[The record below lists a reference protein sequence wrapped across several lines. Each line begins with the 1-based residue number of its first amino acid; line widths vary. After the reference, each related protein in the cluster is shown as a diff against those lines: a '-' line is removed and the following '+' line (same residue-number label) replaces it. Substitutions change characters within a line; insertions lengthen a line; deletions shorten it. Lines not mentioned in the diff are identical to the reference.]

1 MDGGVK
7 HNIGYVYRGGLMKK
21 RYLIL
26 ALIILSICSIL
37 IGVKEMNFLDIFNP
51 DDTKSKVLII
61 SRIPRLISIIVAG
74 VSMSIAGL
82 IMQQIS
88 RNKFV
93 SPDTSATIDSAKLG
107 ALVSLMLF
115 STASPIQ
122 KMLVSFVFSL
132 AGTFIFMK
140 ILKRIKFKNVIFI
153 PLVGIMFGNII
164 DSITTFFAY
173 KHNLIQSISTW
184 LQGDFSMV
192 LKGNYE
198 LLYLSIPLVIV
209 AFFYANKF
217 TVAGMGEDFS
227 KNLGLNYNK
236 VVNIGLI
243 IVSLI
248 SSVVVITVG
257 KIPFLGLIIPNI
269 VTIYKGDNLK
279 NSLYDT
285 ALLGAVFLL
294 ACDILGRLVI
304 YPYEISIGLI
314 VGVLGSAIFLY
325 LLIRRNGY
333 EA

>member
-1 MDGGVK
+1 
-7 HNIGYVYRGGLMKK
+7 MKR

-26 ALIILSICSIL
+26 ALIILSILSIF
-37 IGVKEMNFLDIFNP
+37 IGVKEIKFVDIFNP
-51 DDTKSKVLII
+51 DEVKLKVLLI

-74 VSMSIAGL
+74 ISMSTAGL

-93 SPDTSATIDSAKLG
+93 SPDTAATINSAKLG
-107 ALVSLMLF
+107 ALVSLMIF
-115 STASPIQ
+115 SSASPIQ
-122 KMLVSFVFSL
+122 KIMVSFIFSIG
-132 AGTFIFMK
+132 GTLLFMK
-140 ILKRIKFKNVIFI
+140 ILKKIKFKNVIFV
-153 PLVGIMFGNII
+153 PLIGIMLGNVI
-164 DSITTFFAY
+164 DSVTTFFAY
-173 KHNLIQSISTW
+173 KYNLVQSISSW

-192 LKGNYE
+192 IKGSYE
-198 LLYLSIPLVIV
+198 ILYLSIPLVIV
-209 AFFYANKF
+209 AFLYANKF

-236 VVNIGLI
+236 IINLGLI

-269 VTIYKGDNLK
+269 VSIYKGDNLK

-294 ACDILGRLVI
+294 SCDILGRIIL
-304 YPYEISIGLI
+304 YPYEISIGLV
-314 VGVLGSAIFLY
+314 VGVIGSAIFLY
-325 LLIRRNGY
+325 LLIRGNRH

>member
-1 MDGGVK
+1 
-7 HNIGYVYRGGLMKK
+7 MKR

-26 ALIILSICSIL
+26 ALIIISILSIF
-37 IGVKEMNFLDIFNP
+37 IGVKEIKFLDIFNP
-51 DDTKSKVLII
+51 DEVKLKVLLI

-74 VSMSIAGL
+74 ISMSTAGL

-93 SPDTSATIDSAKLG
+93 SPDTGATINSAKLG
-107 ALVSLMLF
+107 ALVSLMIF
-115 STASPIQ
+115 SSASPIQ
-122 KMLVSFVFSL
+122 KIMVSFIFSIG
-132 AGTFIFMK
+132 GTFLFMR
-140 ILKRIKFKNVIFI
+140 ILKSIKFKNVIFV
-153 PLVGIMFGNII
+153 PLIGIMLGNVI
-164 DSITTFFAY
+164 DSVTTFFAY
-173 KHNLIQSISTW
+173 KYNLVQSISSW

-192 LKGNYE
+192 IKGSYE
-198 LLYLSIPLVIV
+198 FLYLSIPLVIV
-209 AFFYANKF
+209 AFLYANKF

-236 VVNIGLI
+236 IINLGLI

-269 VTIYKGDNLK
+269 VSIYKGDNLK

-294 ACDILGRLVI
+294 SCDILGRIIL
-304 YPYEISIGLI
+304 YPYEISIGLV
-314 VGVLGSAIFLY
+314 VGVIGSAIFLY
-325 LLIRRNGY
+325 LLIRGNRH